1 MNKNLLIIH
10 LRKLALSAVL
20 AFAVVGLRAQTVYDF
35 IAASPNH
42 ESLTAAIDAAGL
54 AETLSGPGTF
64 TVFAPDDT
72 AFDAAL
78 AELGVTLGELAA
90 DVPALTDIL
99 LYHVVDGTVL
109 STDLANGM
117 TPTPLNAANTIKVTV
132 GGAGVF
138 VNQAQVT
145 GPDNSESNGVVHV
158 TDGVILADQTV
169 VDVAISTGVH
179 TSLVAAVIAA
189 ELLPALTNPFAELTV
204 FAPTD
209 DAFTAAL
216 AELGVTLG
224 DLAADIPAL
233 QAILTYHV
241 IDGAVLS
248 TDLMNGDTPTP
259 LNAAN
264 TIKVTVGGSGVFV
277 NQAEVTGADNETGN
291 GVVHVTDGVI
301 LADQT
306 VVDVAISTGVHTSL
320 VAAVIAA
327 ELLPALTN
335 PFAELTVFAPTDDAF
350 TAALAELGVTLGDL
364 AADIPALQAIL
375 TYHVI
380 DGAVLSTDLTNGM
393 TPTPLNAA
401 NTIKVTFGDSGV
413 FVNQAEV
420 TGADNTTGNGV
431 VHVTDGVIL
440 ADQTVVDVAIGT
452 GVHGTLVAA
461 VIEAELL
468 PALTNPFAELTVFAP
483 TDDAFVA
490 ALGEL
495 GLTAD
500 ELLASEGLGDILTY
514 HVLGSTVLSTD
525 LTNGMTPT
533 PLNAANTIKVTFGDS
548 GVFVNQAEVTGA
560 DNTTGNGVVHVTDG
574 VILADQTVADTVLGS
589 ADHTV
594 LVLAVIEA
602 ELLPALT
609 NPFTELTVFAP
620 TDAAFTTALT
630 ELGISPAE
638 LLADASLADIL
649 LYHVVAGTVLST
661 DLENGPV
668 PTLVGEDVLVNV
680 DMGAMINAS
689 NVTTPDLTSD
699 NGVVHVLDAVLFA
712 TYLGVEEND
721 LGDYTLTIYPNPS
734 ADFITVDTN
743 GTDFNSVTIQ
753 DYTGRVVFEQAV
765 STNTTVLDVH
775 ELASGQYIITLS
787 GDTNKVSEKLLISSN
802 R

>member
-1 MNKNLLIIH
+1 
-10 LRKLALSAVL
+10 
-20 AFAVVGLRAQTVYDF
+20 
-35 IAASPNH
+35 
-42 ESLTAAIDAAGL
+42 
-54 AETLSGPGTF
+54 
-64 TVFAPDDT
+64 
-72 AFDAAL
+72 
-78 AELGVTLGELAA
+78 
-90 DVPALTDIL
+90 
-99 LYHVVDGTVL
+99 
-109 STDLANGM
+109 
-117 TPTPLNAANTIKVTV
+117 
-132 GGAGVF
+132 
-138 VNQAQVT
+138 
-145 GPDNSESNGVVHV
+145 
-158 TDGVILADQTV
+158 
-169 VDVAISTGVH
+169 
-179 TSLVAAVIAA
+179 
-189 ELLPALTNPFAELTV
+189 AELTV

-216 AELGVTLG
+216 AELGVSLG

-233 QAILTYHV
+233 QDILLYHV
-241 IDGAVLS
+241 VDG
-248 TDLMNGDTPTP
+248 
-259 LNAAN
+259 
-264 TIKVTVGGSGVFV
+264 
-277 NQAEVTGADNETGN
+277 
-291 GVVHVTDGVI
+291 
-301 LADQT
+301 
-306 VVDVAISTGVHTSL
+306 
-320 VAAVIAA
+320 
-327 ELLPALTN
+327 
-335 PFAELTVFAPTDDAF
+335 
-350 TAALAELGVTLGDL
+350 
-364 AADIPALQAIL
+364 
-375 TYHVI
+375 
-380 DGAVLSTDLTNGM
+380 
-393 TPTPLNAA
+393 
-401 NTIKVTFGDSGV
+401 
-413 FVNQAEV
+413 
-420 TGADNTTGNGV
+420 
-431 VHVTDGVIL
+431 
-440 ADQTVVDVAIGT
+440 
-452 GVHGTLVAA
+452 
-461 VIEAELL
+461 
-468 PALTNPFAELTVFAP
+468 
-483 TDDAFVA
+483 
-490 ALGEL
+490 
-495 GLTAD
+495 
-500 ELLASEGLGDILTY
+500 
-514 HVLGSTVLSTD
+514 TVLSTD
-525 LTNGMTPT
+525 LTNGMTPAT
-533 PLNAANTIKVTFGDS
+533 LNPANTVKVTVGGS